1 MRVVRPVGGDFNGEI
16 RIGKRVIV
24 AEKIGDKW
32 QADVDDGD
40 ELVEFMN
47 AGFVKPDSPMAK
59 PAPKRVAP
67 KPAVDVVVVEKKAA
81 PKAAPKKAPKAEPK
95 KKSAPKKSA
104 PKKSK

>member
-1 MRVVRPVGGDFNGEI
+1 MLLVKPVGGDFNGEV

-59 PAPKRVAP
+59 PAVKRAAP
-67 KPAVDVVVVEKKAA
+67 APAIDVVVVEKKEKK
-81 PKAAPKKAPKAEPK
+81 PAPKKTTA
-95 KKSAPKKSA
+95 KKSTSKKSA